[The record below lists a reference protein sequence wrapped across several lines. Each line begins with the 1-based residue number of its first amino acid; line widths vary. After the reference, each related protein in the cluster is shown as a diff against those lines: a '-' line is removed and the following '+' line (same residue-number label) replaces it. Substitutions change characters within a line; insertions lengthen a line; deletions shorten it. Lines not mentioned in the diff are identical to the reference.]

1 MIWVLYKTNFMKSSV
16 QSSKRREFA
25 QNVYMVRQNKVAKYA
40 LHKHFAITTGGKG
53 AAVTVAQSSKKYT
66 FP

>member
-1 MIWVLYKTNFMKSSV
+1 MKSSV

-53 AAVTVAQSSKKYT
+53 VAVTVAQSSKKYT